1 VAASASLTSSYL
13 AEVAARGM
21 PHDRLIEV
29 AREQIELAATSYDGS
44 CLTRPVFLAHAEFAV
59 LRDDLL
65 ALHAAL
71 ASLPG
76 RLFGGDVTAF
86 ARAVGMTGLQLA
98 AVAVAGGQPP
108 TRLGRADLFRD
119 ARAFRVME
127 LNLGSALGGLDNALL
142 NRAFLTE
149 PAVAEFVATHG
160 LSYTDTMGVLAA
172 TLKAEC
178 GIGDGEQPLIA
189 VADWPD
195 SFGILHRQLRAGAGQ
210 LARYGLTAVAC
221 QVGEL
226 SYRSGRVWLDGR
238 PVDLVYRVFL
248 IKDLLRPEAGDLAG
262 PLLRAAARGEVKLFA
277 PMDAEVY
284 GSKGALA
291 LLSDE
296 ANRHLFTAAE
306 LARLDRILPWTRMVR
321 PGPVTVDG
329 SEADMTGYA
338 RAEREHLVLKPTALH
353 SGAGVIQGW
362 LTSPDEWRDR
372 LTAAMDGPYVLQR
385 RIRPLAE
392 PFPAPGGVE
401 PWVLWWGAFL
411 GAPGYGGAIVRG
423 STDPDAGIKSM
434 PHGSTGTCCF
444 HQPEPR
450 AGLPAVA
457 AGPGTS
463 GHRPSG
469 PGACRRGS
477 GPPPRAA
484 GFPPAG
490 TWPEPRARGRP
501 AASHRRG

>member
-1 VAASASLTSSYL
+1 VAATASLTSRYL

-21 PHDRLIEV
+21 PPSRLVEV
-29 AREQIELAATSYDGS
+29 AREQFDLAATSYEGT
-44 CLTRPVFLAHAEFAV
+44 CLTRPVFLEHAEFAV

-71 ASLPG
+71 ACLPD
-76 RLFGGDVTAF
+76 RLFGGDVPAF
-86 ARAVGMTGLQLA
+86 ARAVGMTGPQLA
-98 AVAVAGGQPP
+98 AVELAGGQPP
-108 TRLGRADLFRD
+108 TRLCRADLFRND
-119 ARAFRVME
+119 TAFRVME

-149 PAVAEFVATHG
+149 PAVAEFVAGHG
-160 LSYTDTMGVLAA
+160 LSYTDTMSVLAA
-172 TLKAEC
+172 TLRAEC
-178 GIGDGEQPLIA
+178 GIGDGGQPLIA

-195 SFGILHRQLRAGAGQ
+195 SFGVLHRQLRAGAGQ

-221 QVGEL
+221 HVGEL
-226 SYRSGRVWLDGR
+226 SCRGGRVWLGSR
-238 PVDLVYRVFL
+238 PVDVVYRVFL
-248 IKDLLRPEAGDLAG
+248 IEDLLRPEAGDLAG
-262 PLLRAAARGEVKLFA
+262 PLLRAAGRGEVKLFA

-306 LARLDRILPWTRMVR
+306 LTRLDRIVPWTRMVR

-329 SEADMTGYA
+329 GGQADMAAYA
-338 RAEREHLVLKPTALH
+338 QAEREHLVLKPTALH

-362 LTSPDEWRDR
+362 LTSPDVWRDR
-372 LTAAMDGPYVLQR
+372 LGAAMSGPYVLQR

-392 PFPAPGGVE
+392 PFPAAGGPE
-401 PWVLWWGAFL
+401 PWVLWWGVFL

-423 STDPDAGIKSM
+423 STDPDVGIQSM

-444 HQPEPR
+444 HQPEPQ
-450 AGLPAVA
+450 PQ
-457 AGPGTS
+457 T
-463 GHRPSG
+463 
-469 PGACRRGS
+469 
-477 GPPPRAA
+477 
-484 GFPPAG
+484 
-490 TWPEPRARGRP
+490 
-501 AASHRRG
+501 

>member
-1 VAASASLTSSYL
+1 VSLTSCYL
-13 AEVAARGM
+13 ADVAARGL
-21 PHDRLIEV
+21 PHSRLVEV
-29 AREQIELAATSYDGS
+29 ARERIDLAATSYEGV
-44 CLTRPVFLAHAEFAV
+44 CLTRPVFLEHADFAV

-76 RLFGGDVTAF
+76 RLFGGDVAAF
-86 ARAVGMTGLQLA
+86 ARAVGMSGRQLT
-98 AVAVAGGQPP
+98 AVELAGGAEP

-119 ARAFRVME
+119 ATAFRVME

-149 PAVAEFVATHG
+149 PTVAEFVAAHG

-172 TLKAEC
+172 TLRAEC

-195 SFGILHRQLRAGAGQ
+195 SFGILHRQLQAGAGQ

-221 QVGEL
+221 HLGEL
-226 SYRSGRVWLDGR
+226 SYSGGRVWLGSR
-238 PVDLVYRVFL
+238 PVDVVYRVFL

-262 PLLRAAARGEVKLFA
+262 PLLRAAGHGEVRLFA

-296 ANRHLFTAAE
+296 ANRNLFTAAE
-306 LARLDRILPWTRMVR
+306 LDRLDRILPWTRMVR
-321 PGPVTVDG
+321 PGPVTVDSG
-329 SEADMTGYA
+329 GEADMAEYA

-372 LTAAMDGPYVLQR
+372 LAAAMDGPYVLQR

-392 PFPAPGGVE
+392 PFPAAGGPE

-423 STDPDAGIKSM
+423 STNPDAGIKSM

-450 AGLPAVA
+450 
-457 AGPGTS
+457 
-463 GHRPSG
+463 
-469 PGACRRGS
+469 PGAAT
-477 GPPPRAA
+477 AA
-484 GFPPAG
+484 AQAG
-490 TWPEPRARGRP
+490 D
-501 AASHRRG
+501 